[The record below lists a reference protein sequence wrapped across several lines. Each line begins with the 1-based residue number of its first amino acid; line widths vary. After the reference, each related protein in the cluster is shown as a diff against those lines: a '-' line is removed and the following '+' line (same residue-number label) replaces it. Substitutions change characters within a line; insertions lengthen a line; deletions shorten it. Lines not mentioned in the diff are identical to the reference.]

1 MLTSWY
7 NLYQHHNDTADLRS
21 CDCIEPNEDRYNK
34 GMELLIHER
43 ESTPSTIPT
52 TILQCPIDDTDSSVP
67 DMFTVSSK
75 DSDEDYSN
83 NTYEYHPQQL
93 SGDALRTSQ
102 GNSVCPI
109 GLWDKTEYS
118 EPI

>member
-1 MLTSWY
+1 MRVKLQTNVLTSWY

-83 NTYEYHPQQL
+83 MP
-93 SGDALRTSQ
+93 DR
-102 GNSVCPI
+102 
-109 GLWDKTEYS
+109 KTIPTNITHSNYLGM
-118 EPI
+118 P